1 VEPLLQAHVIA
12 PPVGGERHDDL
23 ITLFD
28 DHALRAA
35 NDGYLDDDRDGIEV
49 ASTLFEDRPDNRETL
64 RELRAAIQELFVDG
78 DVFWSEHE
86 HTFGEH
92 LSTGEPHYHVVFEV
106 TNVDDEPSRLRWQT
120 HAETLDAP
128 PRTDG
133 EQVYHADHEG
143 VFALDATTGE
153 HRWHTDV
160 PDNIRA
166 PEVGDDI
173 VVASGGYSVTALD
186 AASGDERWAVEY
198 DRTDGNLLDS
208 RVAISQESVFV
219 GFRGGHVEQLD
230 VDDGVREELA
240 SFDEAV
246 TQVTVT
252 DAGLLVAV
260 GRGTLAMLATDG
272 TTRWRLDTQ
281 IGHLPPVVESDE
293 TLYVGTAAGVQ
304 ALSAETGREYWT
316 AEVGSGPC
324 LERLGDRLVV
334 QDTGAVT
341 TLDPETGEV
350 DARIAF
356 GADDPTPEQMI
367 SQRPRG
373 DEHVAT
379 TDERVLCVDHDGVL
393 HIVDPEAATVEATYE
408 LTIACGRPTGL
419 GDDAVCVVGADVV
432 RLDAD

>member
-12 PPVGGERHDDL
+12 PLVAGERHDDL

-49 ASTLFEDRPDNRETL
+49 ASTLFEDRPDNREML
-64 RELRAAIQELFVDG
+64 RELRAAIQELFDDG

-106 TNVDDEPSRLRWQT
+106 ANVDNEPSRLRWQT

-153 HRWHTDV
+153 HRWHTEV

-166 PEVGDDI
+166 PEIGDDI
-173 VVASGGYSVTALD
+173 VVASGGYVVTALD
-186 AASGDERWAVEY
+186 AASGEERWTAEY
-198 DRTDGNLLDS
+198 DYTEKSLIES
-208 RVAISQESVFV
+208 RVAIGRESVFV
-219 GFRGGHVEQLD
+219 GFRDGRVDQLD
-230 VDDGVREELA
+230 VDDGAREELA
-240 SFDEAV
+240 AFDETV

-260 GRGTLAMLATDG
+260 GRETLAMLATDG
-272 TTRWRLDTQ
+272 TTRWTLDTQ
-281 IGHLPPVVESDE
+281 IGNFPPVVESDE

-304 ALSAETGREYWT
+304 SLSGATGTEHWT

-324 LERLGDRLVV
+324 LERFGDRLVV
-334 QDTGAVT
+334 QESGAVT
-341 TLDPETGEV
+341 MLDSETGEV
-350 DARIAF
+350 DSRVTF

-367 SQRPRG
+367 SQRSRG

-379 TDERVLCVDHDGVL
+379 TDERVLGVDHDGVL
-393 HIVDPEAATVEATYE
+393 HVVDPETATVESTYE
-408 LTIACGRPTGL
+408 LTVDCSRPTGL
-419 GDDAVCVVGADVV
+419 GDDAVCVVGEDVV
-432 RLDAD
+432 RLAVD